1 MSGILQRIYLNFGEL
16 DPEHMGLLSWGD
28 VSWSDESEE
37 GINEIE
43 YIRYD
48 LYQKREKE
56 LTDQIK
62 YLIVENNTLEGKG

>member
-1 MSGILQRIYLNFGEL
+1 MSDIPEKIFLHFGEE

-28 VSWSDESEE
+28 VHWSDQSEE
-37 GINEIE
+37 GTDVE

-48 LYQKREKE
+48 TYRKREKE

-62 YLIVENNTLEGKG
+62 YLIVENSLQNKED